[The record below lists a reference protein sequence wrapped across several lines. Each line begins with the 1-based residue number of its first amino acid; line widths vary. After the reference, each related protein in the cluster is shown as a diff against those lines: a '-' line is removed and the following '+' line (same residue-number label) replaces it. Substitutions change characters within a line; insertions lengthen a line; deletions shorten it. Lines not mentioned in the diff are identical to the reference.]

1 MKRRPKNVVV
11 SFLNEHRTMEFFI
24 VVEEGETMKERKKE
38 TTPCRRTKRDD
49 DISKAVI

>member
-24 VVEEGETMKERKKE
+24 VVEEGDDERKKE
-38 TTPCRRTKRDD
+38 RNHPVPTY
-49 DISKAVI
+49 

>member
-11 SFLNEHRTMEFFI
+11 SFLNEHRTMEIFI
-24 VVEEGETMKERKKE
+24 VVEEVLDDERKKE